1 MFTSEPIG
9 GGGGGGERERSK
21 GKWPF
26 KRPFPKGRV
35 IERN

>member
-1 MFTSEPIG
+1 MFTSESI
-9 GGGGGGERERSK
+9 GGGEREKSK
-21 GKWPF
+21 KKWPF